1 MVNLV
6 GHSKKRTVGRENHN
20 SSSLVIGC
28 KHHGNMYMY
37 TVHGLVDPF
46 RASSNVHYDGLR
58 DIR

>member
-28 KHHGNMYMY
+28 KHHGNMYVY

-46 RASSNVHYDGLR
+46 RASSNVHYD
-58 DIR
+58 